1 MSNNSAAAALQA
13 QPVTNVNVPVQ
24 NVVRDQNSLTW
35 VGISP
40 VAEKTQE
47 AKERTIKFV
56 QNIRAMV

>member
-13 QPVTNVNVPVQ
+13 QPVANVNAPVQ
-24 NVVRDQNSLTW
+24 HVARDQNSLTW

-56 QNIRAMV
+56 